1 MPPTTHG
8 TVSPGQPPRPYLLLP
23 ILYYKLCPRPRS
35 GRGHPPVISPLTASS
50 GTTLSAVRSPTHH
63 QPQWPPILD
72 PHSTTTISSLQMQM
86 NPPDP
91 LPVKPLTL
99 AHPPHYKRTYCQWN
113 HQQLVELP
121 AHIGQMGTPPLKQ
134 PPFVECTCTCLR
146 FVL

>member
-35 GRGHPPVISPLTASS
+35 RCGHPPVTSPLTASS
-50 GTTLSAVRSPTHH
+50 GTTLSAVHSPTHH

-99 AHPPHYKRTYCQWN
+99 VHPPCTLQED
-113 HQQLVELP
+113 LLSVEPSTTMELP
-121 AHIGQMGTPPLKQ
+121 ARIGQMGTPPLRQ
-134 PPFVECTCTCLR
+134 PYFVECTCLR